1 MGGEADKKRGKNKEE
16 SMIDDEAEVSGED
29 EPASGGTEENAS
41 ASAQPRT
48 VEDVIEAIQ
57 GYVDHCLAT
66 AARFKGKTT
75 ASAGLLRT
83 LERDF
88 YKAVP
93 QTCQNCRASNP
104 GFRKE
109 GYLKVFEKKESDKM
123 KRRNEGKGLT
133 RQNILDFV
141 KAPKKDDGGAV
152 ATADGRRGA
161 AATAADSD
169 DDMDEAVEDNE
180 VQVATDSDE
189 EDSDGAEATRMR
201 NAALSGTAEEGG
213 KKSGGDR
220 YLTPLEIKAHMEQL
234 WEHERMI
241 LDLMFGQI
249 DPVTLRKVSD
259 PSIFFF
265 ELVPVAPTK
274 FRPASKM
281 GDQTYDHP
289 QNTNLTKIL
298 KANALIAE
306 LRKNNGTGDRILR
319 TWMDLQGEVNALFD
333 TSKAGD
339 KAKNSPP
346 GIRQILEKKEGLFR
360 KHMMGKRV
368 NYAARSVISPDVM
381 VEGNEIGIPPYFATR
396 LTYPSPVTPHNVHIL
411 RQAVINGPHK
421 WPGATHI
428 QQEDGQMLSLAHL
441 DEVARTALANSLL
454 TSPHTSTQSPFA
466 NIPKV
471 VHRHLV
477 NGDFLLLNRQP
488 TLHKPS
494 IMAHTARILKGEKTL
509 RMHYAK

>member
-1 MGGEADKKRGKNKEE
+1 MGGEADKKRGKNKEQL
-16 SMIDDEAEVSGED
+16 IDDEAEEEGE
-29 EPASGGTEENAS
+29 EEEGEGSTEAV
-41 ASAQPRT
+41 AQKPRT
-48 VEDVIEAIQ
+48 VEEVIAAID
-57 GYVDHCLAT
+57 GYVEDCLNKASG
-66 AARFKGKTT
+66 FKGKTT
-75 ASAGLLRT
+75 ASATLLRT
-83 LERDF
+83 IEREF

-93 QTCQNCRASNP
+93 QTCQNCKASNP

-123 KRRNEGKGLT
+123 RRRNEGKGLT

-141 KAPKKDDGGAV
+141 KAPKKDGEEPQPMETTDDGDESSEAEE
-152 ATADGRRGA
+152 DNEIPE
-161 AATAADSD
+161 ADSD
-169 DDMDEAVEDNE
+169 DEDGPGVNGPNPMRTMSRTETDE
-180 VQVATDSDE
+180 S
-189 EDSDGAEATRMR
+189 
-201 NAALSGTAEEGG
+201 G
-213 KKSGGDR
+213 KKPSGDR
-220 YLTPLEIKAHMEQL
+220 YLTPLEIKAHMDQL
-234 WEHERMI
+234 WTQETMI
-241 LDLMFGQI
+241 LDLIFGQV
-249 DPVTLRKVSD
+249 DAVTQRKIS
-259 PSIFFF
+259 SSEILFF
-265 ELVPVAPTK
+265 ELIPVAPTK

-298 KANALIAE
+298 KANALIAD
-306 LRKNNGTGDRILR
+306 LRAQNATGDRILR
-319 TWMDLQGEVNALFD
+319 TWMDLQGEINTLFD

-339 KAKNSPP
+339 KARNSPP

-368 NYAARSVISPDVM
+368 NYAARSVISPDIM

-411 RQAVINGPHK
+411 RQAVINGPKK

-428 QQEDGQMLSLAHL
+428 QQEDGHLLSLERL

-454 TSPHTSTQSPFA
+454 TSPHTSFNSPFA
-466 NIPKV
+466 NVPKV
-471 VHRHLV
+471 VHRHLI